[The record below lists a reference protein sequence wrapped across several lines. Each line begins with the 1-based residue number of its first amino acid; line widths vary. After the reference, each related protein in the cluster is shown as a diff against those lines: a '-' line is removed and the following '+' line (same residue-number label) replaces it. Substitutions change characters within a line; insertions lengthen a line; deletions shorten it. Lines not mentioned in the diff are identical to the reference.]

1 MPGPN
6 LADQSLSQKAAAQE
20 FKVQASKIQASGSSQ
35 DNTTHG
41 RPHWM
46 DDDDNEDFD
55 ERIRTARTIGCFSRA
70 IHQGLRFR
78 FLSRSKTYF
87 HDESEYG
94 VSEMT

>member
-35 DNTTHG
+35 DNPTHG

-46 DDDDNEDFD
+46 DDDDDEDFD
-55 ERIRTARTIGCFSRA
+55 ERTRTARTIGCFSRA

-78 FLSRSKTYF
+78 FLSRSKTY
-87 HDESEYG
+87 
-94 VSEMT
+94 

>member
-20 FKVQASKIQASGSSQ
+20 FKIQASKIQASGSSQ
-35 DNTTHG
+35 DNPTHG

-46 DDDDNEDFD
+46 DDDDDEDFD

-78 FLSRSKTYF
+78 FLSRSKTY
-87 HDESEYG
+87 
-94 VSEMT
+94 